1 MLEDIKGVGPKVI
14 SNLNKLGIYT
24 IKDLIEYY
32 PYRYEI
38 LKRTDLNSEKVVID
52 GYLEENAK
60 IFRYGKK
67 DRLTFRF
74 NTGSNII
81 NVIIF
86 NRGFLKG
93 KLLIGIKLTLIGKY
107 DIIKN
112 TLVAS
117 DLRFSLLPEK
127 TIIEPIYHETKGITS
142 KQINNIIVSSYNY
155 VDKVDSVLPDYLV
168 DKYKFLDKY
177 TSIKEIHNPTST
189 SNYNSSLNR
198 LKFEELYEF
207 MYKINILKNNKKLQ
221 IGLKRSVDYKKIEE
235 VINNLPFKLTGDQ
248 IKAIKEIYTDLISP
262 KRMNRLLEGDVGSGK
277 TIVSFIA
284 LYINYLSGYEGALM
298 APTEILAVQHYNNI
312 TKLFPNLKVSLLTGK
327 LTVKEK
333 KEIYKKIENKEVD
346 IIIGTSAL
354 IQDNIKYNNLGLVIT
369 DEQHRFGVNQ
379 RATLK
384 NKGITPDVLYM
395 SATPIPRT
403 YALVLY
409 GDMDVSIIKEKPSGR
424 IDVKTSLYDMKHI
437 KDALIVMYKELKNN
451 HQVYVVSPII
461 EDDENELMDVYRLE
475 EELGK
480 AFKDKNIKVLHG
492 KMKNDEKEKIM
503 NDFKNNKINILIST
517 TVIEVGVDV
526 PNATVMAIFD
536 AYKFGLS
543 TLHQLRG
550 RVGRSNLESYCLL
563 ISDKESKRLD
573 ILTKTNDGYKISEED
588 FKLRGSGDLLGI
600 RQSGDMSFK
609 LVNLERDYN
618 ILLKAKEEVEYS
630 LNNNLIDIID
640 IDNLA

>member
-81 NVIIF
+81 NVTIF
-86 NRGFLKG
+86 NRGFLKS
-93 KLLIGIKLTLIGKY
+93 KLLIGTKLTLIGKY

-177 TSIKEIHNPTST
+177 ASIKEIHNPTST

-198 LKFEELYEF
+198 LKFEELFEF

-221 IGLKRSVDYKKIEE
+221 IGLKRDVDYKKIEDL
-235 VINNLPFKLTGDQ
+235 INNLPFKLTNDQ
-248 IKAIKEIYTDLISP
+248 VKAIKEIYEDLISP

-298 APTEILAVQHYNNI
+298 APTEILAIQHYNNI
-312 TKLFPNLKVSLLTGK
+312 TKLFPNLKVALLTGK

-384 NKGITPDVLYM
+384 NKGVTPDVLYM

-424 IDVKTSLYDMKHI
+424 IDVKTSLYDMNHI
-437 KDALIVMYKELKNN
+437 KDVLTIMYQELKNK
-451 HQVYVVSPII
+451 HQIYVVSPII
-461 EDDENELMDVYRLE
+461 EDDENELMDVYHLE

-480 AFKDKNIKVLHG
+480 AFKNANIKVLHG
-492 KMKNDEKEKIM
+492 KMKNEEKDDIM

>member
-74 NTGSNII
+74 NTGNNII

-86 NRGFLKG
+86 NRGFLKS
-93 KLLIGIKLTLIGKY
+93 KLLIGTKLTLIGKY

-117 DLRFSLLPEK
+117 DIRFSLLPEK
-127 TIIEPIYHETKGITS
+127 TTIEPIYHETKGITS
-142 KQINNIIVSSYNY
+142 KQLNNIIVSSYSY
-155 VDKVDSVLPDYLV
+155 VDKVDSILPSYLE

-177 TSIKEIHNPTST
+177 TSIKELHNPTST

-198 LKFEELYEF
+198 LKFEELFEF

-221 IGLKRSVDYKKIEE
+221 IGLKRDVDYKKIEDL
-235 VINNLPFKLTGDQ
+235 INNLPFKLTNDQ
-248 IKAIKEIYTDLISP
+248 VKAIKEIYDDLISP

-298 APTEILAVQHYNNI
+298 APTEILSIQHYNNI
-312 TKLFPNLKVSLLTGK
+312 TKLFPNLKVALLTGK

-384 NKGITPDVLYM
+384 NKGVTPDVLYM

-424 IDVKTSLYDMKHI
+424 IDVKTSLYDMNHI
-437 KDALIVMYKELKNN
+437 KDVLTIMYKELKNN

-461 EDDENELMDVYRLE
+461 EDDENELMDVYHLE

-492 KMKNDEKEKIM
+492 KMKNEEKDAIM

-526 PNATVMAIFD
+526 PNATVIAIFD

-618 ILLKAKEEVEYS
+618 ILLKAKEEVEYA
-630 LNNNLIDIID
+630 LNNKLIDIID
-640 IDNLA
+640 LDNLA